1 MIDRYLGQTPIL
13 EQAQSYNLADPQS
26 RNYVLENLKELEE
39 LVVKT
44 RQGYGGLG
52 IFVMPDLEEGYKAR
66 VTDNILQ
73 DPLAFTAQETLD
85 FSQHMVF
92 NEQARSLELH
102 HIDLRVFAVQGGD
115 GNVSVFPGGLP
126 GWPRRGAG

>member
-1 MIDRYLGQTPIL
+1 MIERQLGETPVLGQ
-13 EQAQSYNLADPQS
+13 ARSYNLADPQS
-26 RNYVLENLKELEE
+26 CNYVLENLKELEE

-52 IFVMPDLEEGYKAR
+52 VFVMPDLGGGYKAR

-73 DPLAFTAQETLD
+73 DPLAFIAQETLD

-115 GNVSVFPGGLP
+115 GNVPVFPGGLP